1 MSILNDKQIRQL
13 AEEHDMISPFIDR
26 SVRNDNI
33 VTFGGKIERKVIS
46 YGLSSYGYDARLAE
60 DIEIFSNLQGGEID
74 PAELDEQH
82 YVKAVI
88 KETEDRRKYFI
99 LPPNCYALGHTA
111 EYFKLPRD
119 ILAIV
124 LGKSTLARA
133 GLIINTTPAEPGW
146 EGQLVLELANATS
159 LPMRVY
165 VGQGIAQFLFFRG
178 EECEIS
184 YGDRAGKYQ
193 GQKGLTRARL

>member
-1 MSILNDKQIRQL
+1 MILNDKEITRL
-13 AEEHDMISPFIDR
+13 ALEENMISPFVEV
-26 SVRNDNI
+26 SVRSAVEGNY
-33 VTFGGKIERKVIS
+33 KVIS

-74 PAELDEQH
+74 PAELDDQH
-82 YVKAVI
+82 YVKADI
-88 KETEDRRKYFI
+88 KETDDGRKYFI
-99 LPPNCYALGHTA
+99 LPPNCYALGHTV

-119 ILAIV
+119 VLSIV
-124 LGKSTLARA
+124 LGKSTWARA

-165 VGQGIAQFLFFRG
+165 VGQGIAQFLFFKG
-178 EECEIS
+178 EECEVS
-184 YGDRAGKYQ
+184 YGDRNGKYQ
-193 GQKGLTRARL
+193 CQKGLTRARL